1 MREIVFTDTQ
11 RLFCQGAAGLRVR
24 KPLYGIEQFPFI
36 FSRDDLC
43 YPRMLPSPLDGSA
56 ILGTA
61 DQQRKPH
68 FSVVSKLTRKAN
80 PHIHVWVESHGH
92 IQEICF
98 LLTPFPKHSRRNE
111 ARELDV
117 GQIQAVRRRLC
128 TRE

>member
-1 MREIVFTDTQ
+1 MELPFRSLFSGRAVGKGTEQNRLGPRMREIEFTDTQ

-68 FSVVSKLTRKAN
+68 FSVVSKLARKAN
-80 PHIHVWVESHGH
+80 PHIHVSVESHGH
-92 IQEICF
+92 I
-98 LLTPFPKHSRRNE
+98 
-111 ARELDV
+111 
-117 GQIQAVRRRLC
+117 
-128 TRE
+128 